1 MEINNKKLMILFC
14 LVFISIEVSSN
25 DKLKKIE
32 HALKISDTQN
42 DKFEDKQSYS
52 KNLLDIE
59 ISYDEIY
66 IRINKKSFEIKS
78 FNNQAG
84 PNTKTLIL
92 QEDEFVNINGAGKK
106 ERLFNGSII
115 IKFIQNPNLNDFAI
129 NNDISFVGDMSELN
143 RGVFK
148 INNLY
153 EFKDKI
159 KILQQNNNIVSIE
172 LNELVLDQIPY

>member
-1 MEINNKKLMILFC
+1 M
-14 LVFISIEVSSN
+14 
-25 DKLKKIE
+25 
-32 HALKISDTQN
+32 
-42 DKFEDKQSYS
+42 
-52 KNLLDIE
+52 
-59 ISYDEIY
+59 
-66 IRINKKSFEIKS
+66 
-78 FNNQAG
+78 
-84 PNTKTLIL
+84 

-129 NNDISFVGDMSELN
+129 NNDISLVGDISELN
-143 RGVFK
+143 SGVFK

>member
-1 MEINNKKLMILFC
+1 MEINNIKLIILSC

-25 DKLKKIE
+25 KIEKIE
-32 HALKISDTQN
+32 HALKIPDTQN
-42 DKFEDKQSYS
+42 DKFEDKRSNS

-59 ISYDEIY
+59 ILYNDIF
-66 IRINKKSFEIKS
+66 IRKNKKSFEVKS
-78 FNNQAG
+78 FNDQAG
-84 PNTKTLIL
+84 QNTKTLIL
-92 QEDEFVNINGAGKK
+92 QEDEFVNIKGADKK

-115 IKFIQNPNLNDFAI
+115 IKFIENPNLNDFAI
-129 NNDISFVGDMSELN
+129 NNDISFVGDLSELN